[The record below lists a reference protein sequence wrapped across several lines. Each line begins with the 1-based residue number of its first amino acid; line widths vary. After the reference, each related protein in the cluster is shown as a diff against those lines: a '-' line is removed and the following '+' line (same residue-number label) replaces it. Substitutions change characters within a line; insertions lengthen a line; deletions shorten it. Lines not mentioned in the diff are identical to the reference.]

1 MTIPKII
8 HQLWIGDK
16 PRPDIFMETW
26 REKHINMGYE
36 YILWNEEEFE
46 KRNFKSSLQDKIDQM
61 EEINGKADILRW
73 EILYE
78 YGGIF
83 IDADSVCLHPIDEL
97 INDKAFFCYENEHAR
112 GAGWSDEYGLALSHS
127 HPTLSTG
134 TMAFPKHH
142 DLPKMAI
149 EWIKTH
155 NISHKSTN
163 YRAWVTV
170 GPGLLTRLYFKNEW
184 NDIIIY
190 PSYYFLPYHGSGIY
204 YAGHGKSYAHQYW
217 GSSDNVNQ
225 QNYNEFT
232 EIQLPE
238 FLQEPKES
246 VSLLIS
252 SYNTKAVYLSECIES
267 IINQAG
273 NIHMEIV
280 WINDGSD
287 ELHTRLLNFKL
298 ENLKKRT
305 KNITV
310 CYYENEGNKGIG
322 YTLNR
327 GITLCNNE
335 IIFKMDSDDIMF
347 PNRIMDQLEFMKEHE
362 DCVICGAQV
371 DAFYENIDYAQ
382 PGSHHKTITWE
393 EFKEKKPHWFI
404 NHPTVC
410 YKKSAVLAAG
420 NYDPKLTKM
429 AEDFD
434 LELRMLRKFGKVYN
448 MESSLLNYRLHKDQ
462 ITHNGGI
469 GGKEYWDMVRNKIIE
484 KVMNIQD

>member
-8 HQLWIGDK
+8 HQLWIGNK
-16 PRPDIFMETW
+16 TRPDIFMATW
-26 REKHINMGYE
+26 REKHINTGFE
-36 YILWNEEEFE
+36 YILWTEEEFK
-46 KRNFKSSLQDKIDQM
+46 KRNFTSSLQDKIDKM

-97 INDKAFFCYENEHAR
+97 VSNNAFFCYENEHAR
-112 GAGWSDEYGLALSHS
+112 GAGWSEDYGLALTHS

-142 DLPKMAI
+142 NLPKMAI

-155 NISHKSTN
+155 NVSHKSTN
-163 YRAWVTV
+163 ERAWVTV
-170 GPGLLTRLYFKNEW
+170 GPGLLTRLYFKNTW
-184 NDIIIY
+184 NDITIY
-190 PSYYFLPYHGSGIY
+190 PSYYFLPLHGCGVF

-217 GSSDNVNQ
+217 GSTNDN
-225 QNYNEFT
+225 YDTFDKIE
-232 EIQLPE
+232 LPE

-252 SYNTKAVYLSECIES
+252 SYNTKAIYLSDCIES

-273 NIHMEIV
+273 NIHLEVV

-287 ELHTRLLNFKL
+287 ELHTRILKFKL

-310 CYYENEGNKGIG
+310 CYYENDGNKGIG

-347 PNRIMDQLEFMKEHE
+347 PNRVVDQLEFMKENE
-362 DCVICGAQV
+362 DCVICGAQI
-371 DAFYENIDYAQ
+371 DAFYENIKTARLA
-382 PGSHHKTITWE
+382 SKHKTITWE
-393 EFKEKKPHWFI
+393 DFKKNKLHWI
-404 NHPTVC
+404 MNHPTVC

-434 LELRMLRKFGKVYN
+434 LELRMLRKFGKIYN
-448 MESSLLNYRLHKDQ
+448 MESSLINYRLHKDQ

-469 GGKEYWDMVRNKIIE
+469 GGKEHWDNVRNNIIE
-484 KVMNIQD
+484 KVMDIQD